1 LRRDAAHCV
10 RPQRGN
16 SFTPQCGTSASPP
29 ADVADKKIE
38 TFGFASLD
46 VPRGR
51 VMLWGKTG
59 SLSGF
64 CASRFT
70 AHKKAIGVVPA
81 KELEKS
87 QALEGDETDEDTRR
101 CRVRSQKAA

>member
-1 LRRDAAHCV
+1 MQHIVSARSEEIALRRNAAH
-10 RPQRGN
+10 P
-16 SFTPQCGTSASPP
+16 PP

-38 TFGFASLD
+38 TFGIASLD